1 MTPEILN
8 QAVGHCRL
16 IIGEETTTTDAKI
29 DQAIGMVQTFFRAQ
43 SIEIDAIRLKQELQT
58 IYSTQVDTFRIL
70 VGRERRQPWLKD
82 FKANE
87 QSEWKFWKRYKE
99 YLKNKGFAP
108 RIIENLDSL
117 TDNILDN
124 MFNPKLND
132 IQLSKKG
139 LVVGQVQ
146 SGKTANYTGLICKAA
161 DAGFNFIIVLAGI
174 HNNLRSQTQARLDEG
189 FLRFDTQFER
199 VYANNAQNK
208 IGVGRST
215 LYPNLVA
222 HSITTSE
229 EKGDFT
235 KRAAGIVNFNTSD
248 PILLVIKK
256 NVSVLK
262 RLYTWLKTQSNDS
275 KINSKSVLVIDDEA
289 DNASVNTNKPD
300 LNPTKINGLIRDI
313 VNVFNRS
320 VYVGYTATPFA
331 NIFIAQDDTDLFPRD
346 FIINLPAPSNYIGP
360 EKVFGTSLT
369 PDEDNDDILPIVFK
383 ISDYLGFVP
392 EGHKKEDNKP
402 SFCDIPESLKTAIK
416 CFIVTCAIR
425 IARGQGNKH
434 NSMLI
439 HLSRFQIW
447 QNSIKNLVEELFR
460 YYKQEIEANDPA
472 MLEEFRRI
480 FEEDTENYTSYTST
494 TNKILNSSL
503 ANIDNNLQIHTW
515 EEIKPL
521 LNHAAQKIIVKSIN
535 GSSGDVIDYQ
545 QNDKSGISVIAIGGD
560 KLSRGLTLEG
570 LSVSYFLRA
579 SKMYDTLMQMGR
591 WFGYRPG
598 YVDLCRLFTS
608 PELNEWFRHITLASE
623 ELRDEF
629 NYLAESGQTPEQYA
643 LKVRQHDGALQI
655 TAINKMRNTNR
666 IEVSWAGKLRET
678 YQLPMD
684 KGLKQ
689 RNLIATQELIDTLGT
704 PEPKENNKGNYLWRN
719 VNPEDIC
726 SYFTAFNVAKSL
738 KKVNLELICN
748 YIKKLVQ
755 QGELTSWRVLL
766 MNKENSSKPYSFGN
780 GIDVGC
786 FDRNRA
792 KEIGDDTYFIR
803 KNHIV
808 GNPTDEFIDID
819 NIDIQRALIETQKRF
834 YLEKKNPQWLN
845 LNQDE
850 KRQKRIELDSIWE
863 SLSVEQKQQ
872 GWSKD
877 YPSPKIV
884 REEFRSATNPLLII
898 YPLNPV
904 CANIT
909 NEDGTIK
916 KGTIQ
921 YVETDSP
928 FVGFAIAFP
937 NSNVRDNAVSYTVNR
952 VAEYAETEDNFDNED
967 DNNYDG
973 D

>member
-8 QAVGHCRL
+8 QAVRICR
-16 IIGEETTTTDAKI
+16 IRIGEIPTTTDEQI
-29 DQAIGMVQTFFRAQ
+29 DNAINEVKALFGADN
-43 SIEIDAIRLKQELQT
+43 IDAIRLKQELQT
-58 IYSTQVDTFRIL
+58 LYSTQVDTFRIL
-70 VGRERRQPWLKD
+70 VGRERRQPWLND

-99 YLKNKGFAP
+99 YLENKGFAP
-108 RIIENLDSL
+108 RIIENLDIL
-117 TDNILDN
+117 TDKILDN

-161 DAGFNFIIVLAGI
+161 DAGFNLIIVLAGI

-189 FLRFDTQFER
+189 FLGFDTQFER
-199 VYANNAQNK
+199 AYVNNVQTK
-208 IGVGRST
+208 IGVG
-215 LYPNLVA
+215 LNAQFQDLVVD
-222 HSITTSE
+222 SITTSE

-235 KRAAGIVNFNTSD
+235 KRAAGTNFYKST
-248 PILLVIKK
+248 PILLVVKK
-256 NVSVLK
+256 NVSVLN
-262 RLYTWLKTQSNDS
+262 RLYAWLKTQSNDN

-289 DNASVNTNKPD
+289 DNASINTNKPN
-300 LNPTKINGLIRDI
+300 LNPTKINGLIRNI
-313 VNVFNRS
+313 INVFNRN

-331 NIFIAQDDTDLFPRD
+331 NIFIAQDDTDLFPSD

-360 EKVFGTSLT
+360 EKVFGTSIT
-369 PDEDNDDILPIVFK
+369 PNDSNDDILPIVFK
-383 ISDYLGFVP
+383 VFDYSNFVP
-392 EGHKKEDNKP
+392 EGHKKDDNKP
-402 SFCDIPESLKTAIK
+402 SFSDIPESLKTAIK

-447 QNSIKNLVEELFR
+447 QNAIKDLIEELFR

-472 MLEEFRRI
+472 MLEEFRCI
-480 FEEDTENYTSYTST
+480 FEKDSDNYTSYTGT
-494 TNKILNSSL
+494 TRKILNSSL
-503 ANIDNNLQIHTW
+503 ANIDNSMQIHTW

-521 LNHAAQKIIVKSIN
+521 LNRAVKKIIVKSIN

-545 QNDKSGISVIAIGGD
+545 QNERNGISVIAIGGD

-643 LKVRQHDGALQI
+643 LKVRQHDGVLQI
-655 TAINKMRNTNR
+655 TAINKMRNTTQ

-689 RNLIATQELIDTLGT
+689 RNLVATQELITSLGT

-726 SYFTAFNVAKSL
+726 TYFSAFNVAKSL
-738 KKVNLELICN
+738 KKVNLELICD
-748 YIKKLVQ
+748 YIKNLTQ
-755 QGELTSWRVLL
+755 QRELTLWRVVL
-766 MNKENSSKPYSFGN
+766 MNKENATKRFSFGN

-786 FDRNRA
+786 FDRTRA
-792 KEIGDDTYFIR
+792 GEIGDDTYFIK

-808 GNPTDEFIDID
+808 GNQTDEFIDID
-819 NIDIQRALIETQKRF
+819 EDILNEALNKTIATMR
-834 YLEKKNPQWLN
+834 
-845 LNQDE
+845 
-850 KRQKRIELDSIWE
+850 
-863 SLSVEQKQQ
+863 EQGKE
-872 GWSKD
+872 WNKS

-884 REEFRSATNPLLII
+884 RERFRSVTNPLLII
-898 YPLNPV
+898 YPLNPIY
-904 CANIT
+904 ANIK
-909 NEDGTIK
+909 NADGTIK
-916 KGTIQ
+916 SGTIQ
-921 YVETDSP
+921 YTEEDSP
-928 FVGFAIAFP
+928 FIGFAISFP
-937 NSNVRDNAVSYTVNR
+937 HSEVRDNAVSYTVNR
-952 VAEYAETEDNFDNED
+952 VAEYAETEDNFDNEN

-973 D
+973 N

>member
-8 QAVGHCRL
+8 QAVRHCRL
-16 IIGEETTTTDAKI
+16 IIGEEATTTDEKI
-29 DQAIGMVQTFFRAQ
+29 DQAIAMVKILLGADN
-43 SIEIDAIRLKQELQT
+43 IDAIRLKQELQT

-70 VGRERRQPWLKD
+70 VGRDRRQPWLND
-82 FKANE
+82 FKANG

-99 YLKNKGFAP
+99 YLENKGFAP
-108 RIIENLDSL
+108 RIIENLDIL
-117 TDNILDN
+117 TDKILDN
-124 MFNPKLND
+124 MFNPKVNNVQ
-132 IQLSKKG
+132 ISKKG

-146 SGKTANYTGLICKAA
+146 SGKTSNYTGLICKAA

-189 FLRFDTQFER
+189 FLGYDTQFER
-199 VYANNAQNK
+199 VYANNTQNK
-208 IGVGRST
+208 IGVGRSL

-222 HSITTSE
+222 HSITTSKE
-229 EKGDFT
+229 DGDFNFT

-256 NVSVLK
+256 NAKVLEYL
-262 RLYTWLKTQSNDS
+262 RTWLKTQSNNNRIDS
-275 KINSKSVLVIDDEA
+275 KSLLIIDDEA

-300 LNPTKINGLIRDI
+300 LDPTRINDLIRKI
-313 VNVFNRS
+313 IKFFSRNA
-320 VYVGYTATPFA
+320 YVGYTATPFA

-360 EKVFGTSLT
+360 EKVFGTSLI
-369 PDEDNDDILPIVFK
+369 PDDSNDDILPIVFK
-383 ISDYLGFVP
+383 ISDYSNFVP
-392 EGHKKEDNKP
+392 EGHKKDDDKP
-402 SFCDIPESLKTAIK
+402 SFSDIPESLKTAIK

-447 QNSIKNLVEELFR
+447 QDSIKELIEKQFR
-460 YYKQEIEANDPA
+460 YYKQEIESNDLA
-472 MLEEFRRI
+472 IFEEFRHI
-480 FEEDTENYTSYTST
+480 FEVDTENYTSYTST

-535 GSSGDVIDYQ
+535 GYSSDVIDYQ
-545 QNDKSGISVIAIGGD
+545 QHEKTGISVIAIGGD

-570 LSVSYFLRA
+570 LSISYFLRP
-579 SKMYDTLMQMGR
+579 SKNYDTLMQMGR

-598 YVDLCRLFTS
+598 YIDLCRLFTT
-608 PELNEWFRHITLASE
+608 PQLNEWYRHITLASE

-629 NYLAESGQTPEQYA
+629 NYLAESGQTPDQYA

-655 TAINKMRNTNR
+655 TAINKMRNTTQ

-684 KGLKQ
+684 KSLKQ

-719 VNPEDIC
+719 VSPEDIC
-726 SYFTAFNVAKSL
+726 TYFTAFNVAKSL
-738 KKVNLELICN
+738 EKVNLELICD
-748 YIKKLVQ
+748 YIRKLVQ
-755 QGELTSWRVLL
+755 QGELTSWSVVL
-766 MNKENSSKPYSFGN
+766 MNKEYAQKQYSFGN

-808 GNPTDEFIDID
+808 GNQADEFIDID
-819 NIDIQRALIETQKRF
+819 NNDRQRALIETQKRA
-834 YLEKKNPQWLN
+834 YLEEDPQWTN

-850 KRQKRIELDSIWE
+850 KIQKRIELDSIWD
-863 SLSVEQKQQ
+863 SLSEEEKQK

-884 REEFRSATNPLLII
+884 REEFRSVTNPLLII

-916 KGTIQ
+916 SGTIQ

-937 NSNVRDNAVSYTVNR
+937 NSNVHDNAVTYTVNR

-973 D
+973 E

>member
-8 QAVGHCRL
+8 QAVRICR
-16 IIGEETTTTDAKI
+16 IRIGEIPTTTDEQI
-29 DQAIGMVQTFFRAQ
+29 DNAINDVKALFGADN
-43 SIEIDAIRLKQELQT
+43 IDAIRLKQELQT
-58 IYSTQVDTFRIL
+58 LYSTQVDTFRIL
-70 VGRERRQPWLKD
+70 VGRERRQPWLND

-99 YLKNKGFAP
+99 YLENKGFAP
-108 RIIENLDSL
+108 RIIENLDIL
-117 TDNILDN
+117 TDKILDN

-161 DAGFNFIIVLAGI
+161 DAGFNLIIVLAGI

-189 FLRFDTQFER
+189 FLGFDTQFER
-199 VYANNAQNK
+199 AYVNNVQTK
-208 IGVGRST
+208 IGVG
-215 LYPNLVA
+215 LNAQFQDLVVD
-222 HSITTSE
+222 SITTSE

-235 KRAAGIVNFNTSD
+235 KRAAGTNFYKST
-248 PILLVIKK
+248 PILLVVKK
-256 NVSVLK
+256 NVSVLN
-262 RLYTWLKTQSNDS
+262 RLYAWLKTQSNDN

-289 DNASVNTNKPD
+289 DNASINTNKPN
-300 LNPTKINGLIRDI
+300 LNPTKINGLIRNI
-313 VNVFNRS
+313 INVFNRN

-331 NIFIAQDDTDLFPRD
+331 NIFIAQDDTDLFPSD

-360 EKVFGTSLT
+360 EKVFGTSIT
-369 PDEDNDDILPIVFK
+369 PNDSNDDILPIVFK
-383 ISDYLGFVP
+383 VFDYSNFVP
-392 EGHKKEDNKP
+392 EGHKKDDNKP
-402 SFCDIPESLKTAIK
+402 SFSDIPESLKTAIK

-447 QNSIKNLVEELFR
+447 QNAIKDLIEELFR

-472 MLEEFRRI
+472 MLEEFRCI
-480 FEEDTENYTSYTST
+480 FEEDSDNYTSYTGT
-494 TNKILNSSL
+494 TRKILNSSL
-503 ANIDNNLQIHTW
+503 ANIDNSMQIHTW

-521 LNHAAQKIIVKSIN
+521 LNRAVKKIIVKSIN

-545 QNDKSGISVIAIGGD
+545 QNERNGISVIAIGGD

-643 LKVRQHDGALQI
+643 LKVRQHDGVLQI
-655 TAINKMRNTNR
+655 TAINKMRNTTQ

-689 RNLIATQELIDTLGT
+689 RNLVATQELITSLGT

-726 SYFTAFNVAKSL
+726 TYFSAFNVAKSL
-738 KKVNLELICN
+738 KKVNLELICD
-748 YIKKLVQ
+748 YIKNLTQ
-755 QGELTSWRVLL
+755 QRELTLWRVVL
-766 MNKENSSKPYSFGN
+766 MNKENATKRFSFGN

-786 FDRNRA
+786 FDRTRA
-792 KEIGDDTYFIR
+792 GEIGDDTYFIK

-808 GNPTDEFIDID
+808 GNQTDEFIDID
-819 NIDIQRALIETQKRF
+819 EDILNEALNKTIATMR
-834 YLEKKNPQWLN
+834 
-845 LNQDE
+845 
-850 KRQKRIELDSIWE
+850 
-863 SLSVEQKQQ
+863 EQGKE
-872 GWSKD
+872 WNKS

-884 REEFRSATNPLLII
+884 RERFRSVTNPLLII
-898 YPLNPV
+898 YPLNPIY
-904 CANIT
+904 ANIK
-909 NEDGTIK
+909 NADGTIK
-916 KGTIQ
+916 SGTIQ
-921 YVETDSP
+921 YTEEDSP
-928 FVGFAIAFP
+928 FIGFAISFP
-937 NSNVRDNAVSYTVNR
+937 HSEVRDNAVSYTVNR
-952 VAEYAETEDNFDNED
+952 VAEYAETEDNFDNEN

-973 D
+973 N